1 MHAPPT
7 APLCSVFRRHLKS
20 LDLKYTQERADILA
34 AVTARE
40 GFFEPE
46 TLFLEMTRAGHRVS
60 RATIYR
66 TLRLLQDCGIIVPAL
81 VDAKQ
86 TRYELAYGRRP
97 RNLLICVRSGRVIEF
112 ESPELASL
120 RDEIC
125 RRHGFSPIGHR
136 VMVYGVADT
145 APLQAAPASEPP
157 AAPRAASSSP
167 TGAQRTSASGARGQ
181 ARAGRAGRAS
191 PAPQSLP
198 ASQAPH
204 ASRGSPRGQLPHGSS
219 RSSAPRGRDVR

>member
-1 MHAPPT
+1 MIPDSESVPLPT
-7 APLCSVFRRHLKS
+7 TPLCSVFRRHLKS

-34 AVTARE
+34 AVMARD

-97 RNLLICVRSGRVIEF
+97 RNLLVCVRTGRVVEF

-136 VMVYGVADT
+136 VMVYGVAAGD
-145 APLQAAPASEPP
+145 AVP
-157 AAPRAASSSP
+157 AAATPSPTASNNARAASRPPQRPSKSSSP
-167 TGAQRTSASGARGQ
+167 KGRGT
-181 ARAGRAGRAS
+181 R
-191 PAPQSLP
+191 
-198 ASQAPH
+198 
-204 ASRGSPRGQLPHGSS
+204 
-219 RSSAPRGRDVR
+219 

>member
-1 MHAPPT
+1 MTPEPLPPLAPPT

-34 AVTARE
+34 AVMARD

-46 TLFLEMTRAGHRVS
+46 TLYLEMTRAGHRVS

-97 RNLLICVRSGRVIEF
+97 RNLLVCVRTGRVIEF
-112 ESPELASL
+112 ESPELATL
-120 RDEIC
+120 REEIC
-125 RRHGFSPIGHR
+125 RRHGFAPIGHR
-136 VMVYGVADT
+136 LMVYGTSSESVAAD
-145 APLQAAPASEPP
+145 AAASAQR
-157 AAPRAASSSP
+157 AAPRRDTPSSGASPRPGGAAALRP
-167 TGAQRTSASGARGQ
+167 TGRR
-181 ARAGRAGRAS
+181 
-191 PAPQSLP
+191 PAPSNLGMPRP
-198 ASQAPH
+198 ARRKP
-204 ASRGSPRGQLPHGSS
+204 G
-219 RSSAPRGRDVR
+219 RSS

>member
-1 MHAPPT
+1 MTAQNRTEGGPPDRDATILARAGGDGPSPPAAPPT
-7 APLCSVFRRHLKS
+7 VPLCSVFRRHLRS
-20 LDLKYTQERADILA
+20 IDLKYTQERADVLA
-34 AVTARE
+34 AVI
-40 GFFEPE
+40 GKDGLFEPE

-97 RNLLICVRSGRVIEF
+97 RNLLVCVRSGRVVEF
-112 ESPELASL
+112 ESPEMASL

-136 VMVYGVADT
+136 VLVYGVGPDAT
-145 APLQAAPASEPP
+145 GGARPSA
-157 AAPRAASSSP
+157 RAAK
-167 TGAQRTSASGARGQ
+167 R
-181 ARAGRAGRAS
+181 RAGGQRRS
-191 PAPQSLP
+191 PMSSQS
-198 ASQAPH
+198 
-204 ASRGSPRGQLPHGSS
+204 SS
-219 RSSAPRGRDVR
+219 RSARGTR

>member
-1 MHAPPT
+1 MMPAPESIPLPT
-7 APLCSVFRRHLKS
+7 TPLCSVFRRHLKS

-34 AVTARE
+34 AVMARD

-97 RNLLICVRSGRVIEF
+97 RNLLVCVRSGRVVEF

-136 VMVYGVADT
+136 VMVYGVASDPMPSAT
-145 APLQAAPASEPP
+145 TPTTPSKPSGSPKTRTPARPTQRPSK
-157 AAPRAASSSP
+157 SSSP
-167 TGAQRTSASGARGQ
+167 R
-181 ARAGRAGRAS
+181 GRATR
-191 PAPQSLP
+191 
-198 ASQAPH
+198 
-204 ASRGSPRGQLPHGSS
+204 
-219 RSSAPRGRDVR
+219 

>member
-1 MHAPPT
+1 MSPVPDPLIPPT

-34 AVTARE
+34 SVMARE

-46 TLFLEMTRAGHRVS
+46 TLFLEMSRAGHRVS

-97 RNLLICVRSGRVIEF
+97 RNLLVCVRTGRVVEF

-136 VMVYGVADT
+136 VMVYGVVDT
-145 APLQAAPASEPP
+145 PDSVESAGRSPSVGTSEASRVDSARAPASPQP
-157 AAPRAASSSP
+157 VAGRN
-167 TGAQRTSASGARGQ
+167 SGSM
-181 ARAGRAGRAS
+181 RAGSTPRNGVGRR
-191 PAPQSLP
+191 
-198 ASQAPH
+198 H
-204 ASRGSPRGQLPHGSS
+204 
-219 RSSAPRGRDVR
+219 RSSKSSTPKGRDTR

>member
-1 MHAPPT
+1 MNMPHDPRIPPV

-34 AVTARE
+34 SVMERE

-97 RNLLICVRSGRVIEF
+97 RNLLVCVRSGKVVEF

-125 RRHGFSPIGHR
+125 RRHGFAPIGHR
-136 VMVYGVADT
+136 VMVYGVSGENDAVPSHRAT
-145 APLQAAPASEPP
+145 SREAPSDDRRPGGEPRVTSERAPGSASRS
-157 AAPRAASSSP
+157 PRPRHSTNGGRSKPGASS
-167 TGAQRTSASGARGQ
+167 RLR
-181 ARAGRAGRAS
+181 R
-191 PAPQSLP
+191 
-198 ASQAPH
+198 
-204 ASRGSPRGQLPHGSS
+204 
-219 RSSAPRGRDVR
+219 

>member
-1 MHAPPT
+1 MSPESDPIALST
-7 APLCSVFRRHLKS
+7 TPLCSVFRRHLKS

-34 AVTARE
+34 SVMARD

-97 RNLLICVRSGRVIEF
+97 RNLLVCVRTGRVVEF
-112 ESPELASL
+112 DSPELASL

-136 VMVYGVADT
+136 VMVYGVASAT
-145 APLQAAPASEPP
+145 EAPLTPVESTTKTG
-157 AAPRAASSSP
+157 RAKPS
-167 TGAQRTSASGARGQ
+167 QRTSA
-181 ARAGRAGRAS
+181 
-191 PAPQSLP
+191 PAPP
-198 ASQAPH
+198 
-204 ASRGSPRGQLPHGSS
+204 PRSS
-219 RSSAPRGRDVR
+219 KSSAPRGRESR